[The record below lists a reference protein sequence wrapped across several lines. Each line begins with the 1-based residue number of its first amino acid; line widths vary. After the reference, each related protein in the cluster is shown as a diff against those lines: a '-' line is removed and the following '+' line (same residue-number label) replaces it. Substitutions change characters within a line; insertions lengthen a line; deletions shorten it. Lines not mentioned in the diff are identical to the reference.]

1 MSEEEEHDAEGGD
14 DRETDQ
20 REVSDS
26 TSGEGP
32 SGPSGSRTAGLSD
45 DGETASAAVR
55 RDRFSGGPARS
66 FLSSLADDERIF
78 SADLAIDRAHVV
90 MLAEQDIVDADTAG
104 DILAALDDIEAAGHG
119 ELPDGEDVH
128 EAIESAVIDRV
139 GPSGGKMHTARSRND
154 EVAACIRYRLR
165 EDVLELV
172 GTLVGARER
181 LLDVARAE
189 TETVMPGYTH
199 LQPAQPTTVAH
210 WLCSYEQALQ
220 RDTARLLDAY
230 ERINQNPLGA
240 AAFAGTPFDV
250 DRERTAELLGFDSG
264 HASGAS
270 VTSSDRWSDGVVE
283 NSMDAAATRDFL
295 VETTSAVA
303 GLATTL
309 SQLAEDVVV
318 MASKG
323 HVELDDDYASTS
335 SIMPQKKNPD
345 TLELV
350 RGRTGDATAGLN
362 GLLTN
367 LKGQPRAY
375 NRDLQRAGRH
385 AWDAI
390 DSVTESVEVAAGAV
404 ATAEWP
410 AERLEAAATEGFA
423 TATGVADLLAMA
435 GVPFRTAHE
444 VAAEAAAE
452 LDPGQDAPDY
462 DELSAVA
469 EDVLG
474 DPLAEYVDRAA
485 VERALD
491 PTESVAMRD
500 SRGGPAPEAVATQL
514 TAAEDVLAGHG
525 DRLGAAEATVSG
537 ARDRLRTEVET
548 YV

>member
-1 MSEEEEHDAEGGD
+1 MSD
-14 DRETDQ
+14 
-20 REVSDS
+20 
-26 TSGEGP
+26 GEN
-32 SGPSGSRTAGLSD
+32 D
-45 DGETASAAVR
+45 DGAGEAADESVVR

-78 SADLAIDRAHVV
+78 AADLAVDRAHVV
-90 MLAEQDIVDADTAG
+90 MLTEQDIVDADTAG
-104 DILAALDDIEAAGHG
+104 KILGALDDIEAAGHDD
-119 ELPDGEDVH
+119 LPDGEDVH

-139 GPSGGKMHTARSRND
+139 GPDGVAESDDSAARQATKSSDGGKMHTARSRND

-165 EDVLELV
+165 EDLLALIETTVE
-172 GTLVGARER
+172 AREQ
-181 LLDVARAE
+181 LLAVARE
-189 TETVMPGYTH
+189 HTETVMPGYTH

-210 WLCSYEQALQ
+210 WLASYEQALQ
-220 RDTARLLDAY
+220 RDTGRLLDAY
-230 ERINQNPLGA
+230 ERVDQNPLGS

-250 DRERTAELLGFDSG
+250 DRERTAELLGFDSVL
-264 HASGAS
+264 A
-270 VTSSDRWSDGVVE
+270 
-283 NSMDAAATRDFL
+283 NSMDASATRDFL

-303 GLATTL
+303 TLATTL
-309 SQLAEDVVV
+309 SGLAEDVIV

-323 HVELDDDYASTS
+323 HVELSDDYASTS

-390 DSVTESVEVAAGAV
+390 DSVTESVAVATGAV

-410 AERLEAAATEGFA
+410 AETLEAAATDGFS

-444 VAAEAAAE
+444 LVAEAAGEIEGTDA
-452 LDPGQDAPDY
+452 DAPDY
-462 DELSAVA
+462 GTISAVA

-474 DPLAEYVDRAA
+474 APLDEYVERAA
-485 VERALD
+485 VEAALD
-491 PTESVAMRD
+491 PAESVAMRD
-500 SRGGPAPEAVATQL
+500 SAGGPAPDAVEAQVS
-514 TAAEDVLAGHG
+514 AAEDTLAADRETLATRREAVESAS
-525 DRLGAAEATVSG
+525 DRLQAEVA
-537 ARDRLRTEVET
+537 E